1 MTLTVE
7 KEPNA
12 YVLIK
17 DGERIGLTA
26 YDLSD
31 DTITFTHTEVD
42 PEKREKGF
50 AETLVR
56 AALDDI
62 RANSTLRV
70 AATCPYVRHFL
81 KEHPDYQDLLTRGSA
96 ERAS

>member
-1 MTLTVE
+1 MTLTVTN
-7 KEPNA
+7 EPNA
-12 YVLIK
+12 YVLLK
-17 DGERIGLTA
+17 DGERIGVTE
-26 YDLSD
+26 YDLTD

-42 PEKREKGF
+42 PEKREKGY

-56 AALDDI
+56 EALDDV

-81 KEHPDYQDLLTRGSA
+81 REHPEYQDLQNRNSA

>member
-1 MTLTVE
+1 MTLTVAH
-7 KEPNA
+7 EPNA
-12 YVLIK
+12 YVLLK
-17 DGERIGLTA
+17 DGERIGVTE

-56 AALDDI
+56 EALDDV

-81 KEHPDYQDLLTRGSA
+81 KEHPEYQDLQTRNSA
-96 ERAS
+96 EQAS